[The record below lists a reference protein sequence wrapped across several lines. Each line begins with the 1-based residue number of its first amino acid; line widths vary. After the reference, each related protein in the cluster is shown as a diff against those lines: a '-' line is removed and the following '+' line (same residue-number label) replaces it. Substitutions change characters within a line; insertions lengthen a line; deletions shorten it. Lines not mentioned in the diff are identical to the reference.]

1 MIHLID
7 TTTNATH
14 ILDNETIESVLYA
27 LGQLEKERARHRGKY
42 KPKSTGK
49 PIGRPKKTP
58 VEEIDKN

>member
-14 ILDNETIESVLYA
+14 ILDNETIDSVLYA

-42 KPKSTGK
+42 KPKPTGK

-58 VEEIDKN
+58 DSEIDKN